1 MTRVGPLVV
10 TPSFSRL
17 PLPSPWPSEVTKSS
31 LSTNERLPCAMV
43 MNTSW
48 QEVAISGA
56 PPPPGSRTLGLL
68 YGPTTVVLRLAK
80 RSICAPPR
88 KPTVMRPPCSQ

>member
-10 TPSFSRL
+10 TPRRSRA
-17 PLPSPWPSEVTKSS
+17 PLPSPWPSDVTKSI
-31 LSTNERLPCAMV
+31 LPTKERLLCAMV

-56 PPPPGSRTLGLL
+56 PPPPGSRTFGL
-68 YGPTTVVLRLAK
+68 
-80 RSICAPPR
+80 S
-88 KPTVMRPPCSQ
+88 